1 MSFQPAS
8 ASSSSPSSYYHSSDL
23 SNSNHF
29 IPTDVNAIN
38 ENHVDREYFQQ
49 KVYYYLNELRIFVQ
63 QAPFNIQTGISED
76 MITQLAHILADGQI
90 FITVTE
96 LVNSQRVEE
105 QILHKQLIDLRSEQS
120 ACRSALRR
128 KHREEMSMN
137 SSRPHHLPVLKK
149 EHEQE
154 MQRLTKNQTDALRN
168 LSLRI
173 LDSLDGRV
181 VEQQLTLERLG
192 VPTFIRTTNAQLI
205 RIQMRILDWIV
216 RLSRHTL
223 PPMSSLTN
231 LNTTSPP
238 TWPP

>member
-8 ASSSSPSSYYHSSDL
+8 SSSSSSPYYSSDI
-23 SNSNHF
+23 SNSNYLTHTN
-29 IPTDVNAIN
+29 TDLND
-38 ENHVDREYFQQ
+38 NHVDREYFQQ
-49 KVYYYLNELRIFVQ
+49 KIYYYLNELRNFVQ
-63 QAPFNIQTGISED
+63 QAPFDIQTGISED
-76 MITQLAHILADGQI
+76 MITQLAHILAEGKI
-90 FITVTE
+90 FPTVSE

-128 KHREEMSMN
+128 KHREEISMN
-137 SSRPHHLPVLKK
+137 ASRPHHLPVLQKG
-149 EHEQE
+149 HEQE
-154 MQRLTKNQTDALRN
+154 MHRLVKNQTDALRN

-181 VEQQLTLERLG
+181 VEQQLTLERIG
-192 VPTFIRTTNAQLI
+192 VPAFLRTTNAQII

-216 RLSRHTL
+216 RLSRRSL
-223 PPMSSLTN
+223 PQSSSLSNPETI
-231 LNTTSPP
+231 SS